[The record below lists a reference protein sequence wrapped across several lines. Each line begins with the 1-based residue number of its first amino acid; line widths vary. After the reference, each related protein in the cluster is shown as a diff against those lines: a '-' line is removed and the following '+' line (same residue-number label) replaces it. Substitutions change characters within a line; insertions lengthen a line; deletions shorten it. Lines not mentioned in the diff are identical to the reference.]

1 MGTKHGRTGAIGRAV
16 VLALAL
22 ALIAGAA
29 GCAAVQEYSDV
40 AKDAGISSPEL
51 GAPTATE
58 SDGGMAYAPDAGVA
72 ESAPLPSGDVARG
85 IAAEDRLII
94 RNKTLRLEVE
104 AVNDAIDSIR
114 AVAKKHEGVITNMQ
128 VASDTEGPIYRYE
141 DTGSPSDGAALSGWI
156 TVRVPVDT
164 FDAFVAEVSK
174 VGTVKYQAE
183 SSDDVT
189 QEHVDMKAR
198 LDNLRAEEKRLREFF
213 DKAKNVSEML
223 AIEQELSRV
232 RGEIESLDAQ
242 VQYLERQAA
251 MATVTIDLSEP
262 ADIIRPEGEDWG
274 FGDAIT
280 TGFRG
285 AAVAIKILIVVVIAL
300 APYIAIGVGLFYLI
314 RFIVRRR
321 RARKAARTTTDEPT
335 VQTPPGA

>member
-1 MGTKHGRTGAIGRAV
+1 MDMKRGRTTAAGRAIV
-16 VLALAL
+16 LVLALML
-22 ALIAGAA
+22 VAGGT
-29 GCAAVQEYSDV
+29 GCAAVQEYGNV
-40 AKDAGISSPEL
+40 AKDAGITAPQL
-51 GAPTATE
+51 GAPAET
-58 SDGGMAYAPDAGVA
+58 SGGTDMAYAPDAGVA
-72 ESAPLPSGDVARG
+72 ESAPLPSGDVAKG
-85 IAAEDRLII
+85 IAEQDRLII
-94 RNKTLRLEVE
+94 RNKTLRLEVA
-104 AVNDAIDSIR
+104 AVADAIDSIR
-114 AVAKKHEGVITNMQ
+114 GIAKKHEGVVTNMQ
-128 VASDTEGPIYRYE
+128 LASDTEGPIYRYE

-213 DKAKNVSEML
+213 DKAKNVNEML
-223 AIEQELSRV
+223 AVEQELARV

-262 ADIIRPEGEDWG
+262 KDIIRPEGDTWG
-274 FGDAIT
+274 FGDAVT

-285 AAVAIKILIVVVIAL
+285 AAVAIKILIVLVIAL
-300 APYIAIGVGLFYLI
+300 APYIAIGVALFFLI
-314 RFIVRRR
+314 RALVRRR
-321 RARKAARTTTDEPT
+321 RARKAARGTAAEPESDTTTE
-335 VQTPPGA
+335 Q